1 MDGRF
6 PFYYAQ
12 GSFPMQN
19 FSHFHPTLAGPFSD
33 QAGPSGILSNRPD
46 SPASVVT
53 DSDSPTS
60 SISSEGLQETQKK
73 HYRRVVVMNYSTQL
87 NLLAS
92 YFVYFLFKNITF
104 ATISWLILH
113 ITQPLIFVFMLHPW
127 VTPLTSFCTN
137 P

>member
-1 MDGRF
+1 
-6 PFYYAQ
+6 
-12 GSFPMQN
+12 MQN

-73 HYRRVVVMNYSTQL
+73 HYDKWPQEEQRALVSPLNMNFREPNDTVPKQVLFLVVNNS
-87 NLLAS
+87 
-92 YFVYFLFKNITF
+92 
-104 ATISWLILH
+104 
-113 ITQPLIFVFMLHPW
+113 
-127 VTPLTSFCTN
+127 
-137 P
+137 

>member
-1 MDGRF
+1 
-6 PFYYAQ
+6 
-12 GSFPMQN
+12 MQN

-73 HYRRVVVMNYSTQL
+73 HYDKWPQEEQRALVSLWAERHELLESKDARKVWEEIAREL
-87 NLLAS
+87 NRKFGTICKAQHELYVNAA
-92 YFVYFLFKNITF
+92 VFLEKRHSGF
-104 ATISWLILH
+104 ACIHLH
-113 ITQPLIFVFMLHPW
+113 ISDTG
-127 VTPLTSFCTN
+127 
-137 P
+137 